1 MRFRN
6 SFTLCTNNFK
16 HVYMLLLFT
25 VVIGVIVGALTAV
38 ILSFGIRVLVGSDE
52 MAVLLDSLEELF
64 ATFLSSASF
73 ADFDENFRYALDVV
87 ADSFG
92 GIWSFMGKHA
102 GEIAL
107 SVLALVALYLVS
119 RYLNGLANF
128 AYATIINDRM
138 STFSDTPFFT
148 AFLSNIGK
156 AALYEVVYVPLAFV
170 FDALSVIVA
179 YLFFFVLCSFMHVLL
194 EIFFAATFII
204 AMQALKLAI
213 VTDWMPAMVADG
225 KKLRTAIRETFSGG
239 RRQFG
244 VSFSNYLIAVYCIL
258 AVNVVF
264 ALTSFLSALI
274 ITVPF
279 SYAFLLCMQ
288 FVNYYTARGRR
299 YFLSYTHIVESADD
313 IDRCTF
319 MTAES
324 LAEGQGESPAENGA
338 GDPAGAPAESAK
350 EAEEDVPAEGDSV
363 PGQEGKNGGSAV

>member
-1 MRFRN
+1 
-6 SFTLCTNNFK
+6 
-16 HVYMLLLFT
+16 MLLLFT

>member
-6 SFTLCTNNFK
+6 SFTLCTNNFR

-25 VVIGVIVGALTAV
+25 VVIGVIMGALAAV
-38 ILSFGIRVLVGSDE
+38 ILSFGIRVLLASDE
-52 MAVLLDSLEELF
+52 MAALLESLEELF
-64 ATFLSSASF
+64 ATFLSSASL

-87 ADSFG
+87 TDSLG
-92 GIWSFMGKHA
+92 GIWGFMGKHV

-107 SVLALVALYLVS
+107 SVLGLVVLYLVS

-138 STFSDTPFFT
+138 SSFSDTPFFT

-156 AALYEVVYVPLAFV
+156 AALYEAVYVPLAFL
-170 FDALSVIVA
+170 FDALSVVVA
-179 YLFFFVLCSFMHVLL
+179 YLVFFVLCGFMHVLL

-204 AMQALKLAI
+204 VMQALKLAI

-225 KKLRTAIRETFSGG
+225 KKLRTAIRETFSVG

-244 VSFSNYLIAVYCIL
+244 ISFSNYLIAVYCIL
-258 AVNVVF
+258 AVNVIF
-264 ALTSFLSALI
+264 ALTSFLSALL

-279 SYAFLLCMQ
+279 SFAFLLCMQ

-313 IDRCTF
+313 MDRCTF

-324 LAEGQGESPAENGA
+324 PAEGTAETGA
-338 GDPAGAPAESAK
+338 
-350 EAEEDVPAEGDSV
+350 DVPAEGAGT
-363 PGQEGKNGGSAV
+363 PGQDGKNGGSAV